1 MIESIR
7 VGIADLKV
15 GRAPQRI
22 ITNALGSCVAIILY
36 DSGHKIGGMAHIM
49 LPNVTFSKIRSN
61 PAKFADTAVPE
72 LLNLMKQLGAVKD
85 IIRAKLVG
93 GAQMFT
99 NVISEPLGNIG
110 QRNLQAAKDALAK
123 ENIPVVAEDTGGDCG
138 KTVEIDLESGEVSVR
153 SIKYGITKL

>member
-1 MIESIR
+1 MTEPIR
-7 VGIADLKV
+7 VGIADLQV
-15 GRAPQRI
+15 GRAPQKI

-36 DSGHKIGGMAHIM
+36 DSVRKIGGMAHIM

-61 PAKFADTAVPE
+61 PAKFAATAVPE
-72 LLNLMKQLGAVKD
+72 LLNLMKQLGVVKD
-85 IIRAKLVG
+85 TIRAKLVG

-110 QRNLQAAKDALAK
+110 QRNIQAAKEALAK
-123 ENIPVVAEDTGGDCG
+123 ENIPLVAEDTGGDCG
-138 KTVEIDLESGEVSVR
+138 KTVEIDLGNGEVSVR